1 MSAATEKGGERGVTP
16 TGWTPHVAEVSRRL
30 RARAD
35 AILAAVWFMPEA
47 ATGYV
52 ELGLSPAASTMG
64 GRAACLGRVPGAVAA
79 ALFAPVRPEHVAPPV
94 DEAWRTS
101 EPAPLLAARLRAAV
115 AFLEAGAPVEPAA
128 AARPAE
134 LLRRAVEAAPTA
146 GHPVFAGLRSL
157 PWPEDPVGIL
167 WRASDMVRERRGDSH
182 RNAWSA
188 AGLAPVEIQLL
199 TERWRTSTN
208 PGSTTA
214 AAMGYPAGEIA
225 TALDGF
231 RAKGLVDGDGRLAD
245 AGRELR
251 EEIERVTDV
260 QQAALVAALGDDV
273 DELLDVMVP
282 WTRAVVDAA
291 IRQMDGKEGDAD
303 G

>member
-1 MSAATEKGGERGVTP
+1 MTVA
-16 TGWTPHVAEVSRRL
+16 GWTPRVSEVSRRL

-52 ELGLSPAASTMG
+52 ELALSPAASSMG

-79 ALFAPVRPEHVAPPV
+79 ALFAPIRAEHVAPPV
-94 DEAWRTS
+94 DEAWRST
-101 EPAPLLAARLRAAV
+101 EPAPLLDARRRAAV
-115 AFLEAGAPVEPAA
+115 AFLEAGAPVEAAA

-157 PWPEDPVGIL
+157 PWPDDPVGIL
-167 WRASDMVRERRGDSH
+167 WRACDMVRERRGDSH
-182 RNAWSA
+182 RNAWTA

-199 TERWRTSTN
+199 TERWRSSTN

-214 AAMGYPAGEIA
+214 AAMGYPTDEIL
-225 TALDGF
+225 TALEGF
-231 RAKGLVDGDGRLAD
+231 RVSGLVDASSSLTI
-245 AGRELR
+245 AGRAYR
-251 EEIERVTDV
+251 EVIEQVTDV

-273 DELLDVMVP
+273 DELFGAMEP
-282 WTRAVVDAA
+282 WSRAVVDAA
-291 IRQMDGKEGDAD
+291 MRQMDTTKGDAD